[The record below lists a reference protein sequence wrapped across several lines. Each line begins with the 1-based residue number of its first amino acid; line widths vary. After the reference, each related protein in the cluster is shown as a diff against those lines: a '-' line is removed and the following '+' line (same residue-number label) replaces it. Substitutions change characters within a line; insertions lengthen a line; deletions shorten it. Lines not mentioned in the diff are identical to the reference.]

1 MMEQTMRIHRHAAAS
16 LLLLAGPA
24 FAQEGTQGTMREGG
38 FRITVPASASIDVAP
53 DTASIRLAVVTE
65 RKTSR
70 EAAGENS
77 RVATKLIE
85 EIKAAQVEPR
95 DVRTVAVTVT
105 PVYSEERDPSGR
117 VVKRILT
124 GYRAVNSLEVRVRDI
139 GKVGGLAQHLIDKGG
154 NVLNGIVFSIS
165 DAEEQRDRLRVKAI
179 QEAARRAKL
188 YVDAIGVKLGRVIEI
203 EPERDESNGP
213 LPAPRAMQA
222 DAAPAAIAVEPG
234 VQTLRARV
242 TVTWQLV
249 E

>member
-1 MMEQTMRIHRHAAAS
+1 MEPTMRIRRCAAAT

-24 FAQEGTQGTMREGG
+24 YAQQGTQEKVREAS
-38 FRITVPASASIDVAP
+38 FRITVPASASIEVAP
-53 DTASIRLAVVTE
+53 DTATIRLAVMIE

-70 EAAGENS
+70 EAASENS

-85 EIKAAQVEPR
+85 EIRAQQIEAR
-95 DVRTVAVTVT
+95 DVRTIAVTVT

-117 VVKRILT
+117 VVKRVLT

-139 GKVGGLAQHLIDKGG
+139 GKVGPLAQLLIDKGG
-154 NVLNGIVFSIS
+154 NILSGIHYSVS
-165 DAEEQRDRLRVKAI
+165 DAEEHRDRLRVKAI

-188 YVDAIGVKLGRVIEI
+188 YVDAIGVKLGRVTEI
-203 EPERDESNGP
+203 EPERDEGDGP

-222 DAAPAAIAVEPG
+222 EAAPGAIAVEPG

-242 TVTWQLV
+242 TVTWQIA